1 MTALRLAHRRL
12 ASRSLAIAQ
21 TALAA
26 LTAWYLC
33 VWLLP
38 DPQPVFACIAT
49 VIAIGATHGQHTQR
63 ALHLT
68 AGVVIGLALS
78 ALLVHLIG
86 TGPWQLALL
95 VIVAMSVAVLFNG
108 SDLVI
113 GEAAVSAMLLLMIG
127 GTNAPN
133 RIFEAVIGGV
143 VALAVAVIFPPKAI
157 LHVGRAGQAVMAAL
171 GQSLERV
178 ASALAA
184 GDADRAETA
193 LIQARSIDALLDAL
207 DDALETGRET
217 VRTAPTRFGERE
229 PVERYGRSF
238 EQIDLA
244 VRNTRVLAR
253 HAHRALRFGQAPAG
267 VAAAVTD
274 LARAVW
280 DLAAAFDDPSR
291 AAAARQ
297 HAASAARG
305 ASTDALGES
314 VRSTAV
320 DLMRAAEFV
329 AGMPDE
335 LPTEEILLNI
345 PAVGDDADVDVR
357 KRTQDAQQHRL
368 AETAE
373 AAPRRGRADEDVR
386 RAALTGDALED
397 RDLVGAL
404 VDEQVRADHRRKP
417 AQRFKP
423 GALLRGRR

>member
-12 ASRSLAIAQ
+12 RSRSLAIGQ

-38 DPQPVFACIAT
+38 DPEPVFACIAT
-49 VIAIGATHGQHTQR
+49 VIAIGATHGQHGQR
-63 ALHLT
+63 ALHLI
-68 AGVVIGLALS
+68 AGVVLGLTLS
-78 ALLVHLIG
+78 AVLVHLIG

-95 VIVAMSVAVLFNG
+95 VIAAMSVGVLFNG

-143 VALAVAVIFPPKAI
+143 VALAIVVIFPPKAI

-178 ASALAA
+178 AAALAA
-184 GDADRAETA
+184 GDADKAESA
-193 LIQARSIDALLDAL
+193 LVQARAIDALLDAL
-207 DDALETGRET
+207 DDALEMGRET
-217 VRTAPTRFGERE
+217 VRTAPTRFAERE
-229 PVERYGRSF
+229 PVERYSRSF

-253 HAHRALRFGQAPAG
+253 HAHRALRSGHAPTG
-267 VAAAVTD
+267 VAASVTD

-280 DLAAAFDDPSR
+280 DLAAAFDDPARAADAREHAAR
-291 AAAARQ
+291 AAAG
-297 HAASAARG
+297 AA
-305 ASTDALGES
+305 TDALGES

-320 DLMRAAEFV
+320 DLMRAAELV
-329 AGMPDE
+329 AGAPDE
-335 LPTEEILLNI
+335 LPTEEILLAL
-345 PAVGDDADVDVR
+345 PA
-357 KRTQDAQQHRL
+357 QP
-368 AETAE
+368 AE
-373 AAPRRGRADEDVR
+373 VV
-386 RAALTGDALED
+386 ALTRSERSAASTRESSESM
-397 RDLVGAL
+397 AS
-404 VDEQVRADHRRKP
+404 A
-417 AQRFKP
+417 A
-423 GALLRGRR
+423 

>member
-1 MTALRLAHRRL
+1 MTALRLAQRRL
-12 ASRSLAIAQ
+12 SSRSLAIGQ

-49 VIAIGATHGQHTQR
+49 VISIGATHGQHRQR
-63 ALHLT
+63 ALGLA
-68 AGVVIGLALS
+68 AGVVIGLALA

-95 VIVAMSVAVLFNG
+95 VVVAMSVAVLFNG
-108 SDLVI
+108 SDLVVS
-113 GEAAVSAMLLLMIG
+113 EAAVSAMLLLMIG

-133 RIFEAVIGGV
+133 RILEAIIGGI
-143 VALAVAVIFPPKAI
+143 VALAVAVLFPPKAI
-157 LHVGRAGQAVMAAL
+157 LHVGRAGQSVMAAL

-184 GDADRAETA
+184 GDADRAEAA
-193 LIQARSIDALLDAL
+193 LIHARAIDPLLDAL

-253 HAHRALRFGQAPAG
+253 HAHRALRSGQAPTG

-274 LARAVW
+274 LARSVW
-280 DLAAAFDDPSR
+280 DLAAAFDDPERAALAREHAAR
-291 AAAARQ
+291 AAAG
-297 HAASAARG
+297 AA
-305 ASTDALGES
+305 TDALGES
-314 VRSTAV
+314 IRSTAV
-320 DLMRAAEFV
+320 DLMRAAELV
-329 AGMPDE
+329 AGAPEE
-335 LPTEEILLNI
+335 LLTEEILL
-345 PAVGDDADVDVR
+345 ASVGDHADVDVR
-357 KRTQDAQQHRL
+357 ERVEDAHDL
-368 AETAE
+368 GLGEAAE
-373 AAPRRGRADEDVR
+373 ATAGRRRADEDIR
-386 RAALTGDALED
+386 RAALAGDALEHG
-397 RDLVGAL
+397 DLITAV
-404 VDEQVRADHRRKP
+404 VDEQVRADHGREP
-417 AQRFKP
+417 SQRLETSTLV
-423 GALLRGRR
+423 G